1 MNPRIGITMGD
12 PSGIGPEVTLKA
24 ISTLK
29 NINIVLIGSKA
40 IFDEAKQR
48 FNIHSVPEII
58 NCVTIKRE
66 EVPYGRTSKKGGV
79 ASYKS
84 ILGALDLI
92 KRGKIDAIV
101 TAPISKAAL
110 NLAGIHYP
118 GHTELLAA
126 FTQTEHFAMMLAS
139 DNLRITLVTT
149 HVPLRDVPSK
159 LTIDGILDKIELT
172 HSFLIKFFHV
182 KKPKIGICALNP
194 HAGEEG
200 ILGQEEGDKISPA
213 ILKAKEK
220 GINAFGPYPSDTL
233 FTKNGFDAIIAMY
246 HDQGL
251 IPIKLRSF
259 GKAVNITL
267 GLPFVRTSPDHGT
280 AFDIAGKGIA
290 DPSSMIEA
298 IKMAQRL
305 VISDW

>member
-1 MNPRIGITMGD
+1 MP
-12 PSGIGPEVTLKA
+12 
-24 ISTLK
+24 
-29 NINIVLIGSKA
+29 NIV
-40 IFDEAKQR
+40 
-48 FNIHSVPEII
+48 
-58 NCVTIKRE
+58 NCVDLNQE
-66 EVPYGRTSKKGGV
+66 EVPYGKLSKRGGA
-79 ASYKS
+79 ASYES

-92 KRGKIDAIV
+92 KKGAIDAIV

-110 NLAGIHYP
+110 NLADIHYP

-126 FTQTEHFAMMLAS
+126 FTQTKRFAMMLAS

-149 HVPLRDVPSK
+149 HVPLKDVSSE
-159 LTIDGILDKIELT
+159 LTIDGILEKVELT
-172 HSFLIKFFHV
+172 HSFLIKYFYI
-182 KKPKIGICALNP
+182 KNPQIGICALNP
-194 HAGEEG
+194 HAGDEG
-200 ILGQEEGDKISPA
+200 ILGDEESDKINPA
-213 ILKAKEK
+213 VLKAKKE
-220 GINAFGPYPSDTL
+220 GINVFGPYPSDTL
-233 FTKNGFDAIIAMY
+233 FSKNSFDAIVAMY

-298 IKMAQRL
+298 IKMAKRL
-305 VISDW
+305 VKLKIGD

>member
-24 ISTLK
+24 ISKFK
-29 NINIVLIGSKA
+29 NIDVVLIGSKA
-40 IFDEAKQR
+40 IFVEAKQR
-48 FNIHSVPEII
+48 FKINGVPKIVNCTDVKQEEI
-58 NCVTIKRE
+58 
-66 EVPYGRTSKKGGV
+66 PYGKISKKGGT

-84 ILGALDLI
+84 ILCALDLI
-92 KRGKIDAIV
+92 KKGEIDAIV

-126 FTQTEHFAMMLAS
+126 FTQTKRFAMMLAS
-139 DNLRITLVTT
+139 NNLRITLVTT
-149 HVPLRDVPSK
+149 HVPLKDVSSK
-159 LTIDGILDKIELT
+159 LTINGILEKIELT
-172 HSFLIKFFHV
+172 HSFLIKYFNAQ
-182 KKPKIGICALNP
+182 KPKIGICALNP

-200 ILGQEEGDKISPA
+200 ILGHEESDKISPA
-213 ILKAKEK
+213 ILKAKKK
-220 GINAFGPYPSDTL
+220 GINAFGPFPSDTL
-233 FTKNGFDAIIAMY
+233 FTRNSFDAIVAMY

-259 GKAVNITL
+259 DKAVNITL
-267 GLPFVRTSPDHGT
+267 GLPLIRTSPGHGT

-305 VISDW
+305 VTGN

>member
-1 MNPRIGITMGD
+1 MTPRIGITMGD
-12 PSGIGPEVTLKA
+12 PSGIGPEVTFKA

-29 NINIVLIGSKA
+29 NIDVLLIGSKT

-48 FNIHSVPEII
+48 FKIDSMPKIV
-58 NCVTIKRE
+58 NCVDLNQE
-66 EVPYGRTSKKGGV
+66 EVPYGKLSKKGGA

-92 KRGKIDAIV
+92 KNDEIDAIV
-101 TAPISKAAL
+101 TAPINKAAL

-118 GHTELLAA
+118 GHTELLATL
-126 FTQTEHFAMMLAS
+126 TQTKRFAMMLAS

-149 HVPLRDVPSK
+149 HVPLKDVSSR
-159 LTIDGILDKIELT
+159 LTITDILEKIELT
-172 HSFLIKFFHV
+172 QNFLIKFFHI
-182 KKPKIGICALNP
+182 KNPKIGICALNP

-200 ILGQEEGDKISPA
+200 VLGHEENDKIDPA
-213 ILKAKEK
+213 ILKAKKK
-220 GINAFGPYPSDTL
+220 GISVFGPYPSDTL
-233 FTKNGFDAIIAMY
+233 FTRNSFDAIIAMY

-280 AFDIAGKGIA
+280 AFDIAGKGLA

-298 IKMAQRL
+298 IKMAERL
-305 VISDW
+305 VNSN